1 MTFQSTAN
9 YADCKILKTLRTAD
23 HQLLSS
29 TYRIQA
35 EMEKRPRRLSEPSA
49 DAEDL
54 KLLSPEEREHR
65 RKFEEKRKMH
75 YNEFQAVKM
84 ARQLMDEEADDEE
97 NEEGGAV
104 EKAGDESK
112 EKMEES

>member
-1 MTFQSTAN
+1 MSRN
-9 YADCKILKTLRTAD
+9 CTLVE
-23 HQLLSS
+23 QLTISPP
-29 TYRIQA
+29 THRIQA

-49 DAEDL
+49 DPEDL

-84 ARQLMDEEADDEE
+84 ARQLMDEEEDEE
-97 NEEGGAV
+97 EEDGEG
-104 EKAGDESK
+104 EKARSDEPK

>member
-1 MTFQSTAN
+1 M
-9 YADCKILKTLRTAD
+9 
-23 HQLLSS
+23 S

-35 EMEKRPRRLSEPSA
+35 EVEKRPRRLSEPSA

-54 KLLSPEEREHR
+54 KLLSPDEREHR
-65 RKFEEKRKMH
+65 RKFEERRKLH

-84 ARQLMDEEADDEE
+84 ARQLMDEEVDDEE
-97 NEEGGAV
+97 DEEG
-104 EKAGDESK
+104 EKVSEESR

>member
-1 MTFQSTAN
+1 MYGLFKPS
-9 YADCKILKTLRTAD
+9 
-23 HQLLSS
+23 LSNF
-29 TYRIQA
+29 RIQA
-35 EMEKRPRRLSEPSA
+35 EAEKRPRRLSEPSA

-65 RKFEEKRKMH
+65 RKFEQQRKAH

-84 ARQLMDEEADDEE
+84 ARQLMDEEEEDEDD
-97 NEEGGAV
+97 NEGERG
-104 EKAGDESK
+104 EKANDESK

>member
-1 MTFQSTAN
+1 M
-9 YADCKILKTLRTAD
+9 D
-23 HQLLSS
+23 
-29 TYRIQA
+29 
-35 EMEKRPRRLSEPSA
+35 KRPRRMSEPSA

-84 ARQLMDEEADDEE
+84 ARQLMDEEEEEDEDEE
-97 NEEGGAV
+97 DKE
-104 EKAGDESK
+104 ESK
-112 EKMEES
+112 DKMEES

>member
-1 MTFQSTAN
+1 M
-9 YADCKILKTLRTAD
+9 
-23 HQLLSS
+23 S

-35 EMEKRPRRLSEPSA
+35 EVEKRPRRLSEPSA

-54 KLLSPEEREHR
+54 KLLSPDEREHR
-65 RKFEEKRKMH
+65 RKFEERRKLH

-84 ARQLMDEEADDEE
+84 ARQLMDEEVDDEE
-97 NEEGGAV
+97 DEEG
-104 EKAGDESK
+104 EKVGEESR

>member
-1 MTFQSTAN
+1 M
-9 YADCKILKTLRTAD
+9 
-23 HQLLSS
+23 S

-35 EMEKRPRRLSEPSA
+35 EVEKRPRRLSEPSA

-54 KLLSPEEREHR
+54 KLLSPDEREHR
-65 RKFEEKRKMH
+65 RKFEERRKLH

-84 ARQLMDEEADDEE
+84 ARQLMDEELDDEE
-97 NEEGGAV
+97 DEEG
-104 EKAGDESK
+104 EKVSEESR

>member
-1 MTFQSTAN
+1 M
-9 YADCKILKTLRTAD
+9 D
-23 HQLLSS
+23 
-29 TYRIQA
+29 
-35 EMEKRPRRLSEPSA
+35 KRPRRMSEPSA

-84 ARQLMDEEADDEE
+84 ARQLMDEEEEEDEDEE
-97 NEEGGAV
+97 DDKE
-104 EKAGDESK
+104 ESK
-112 EKMEES
+112 DKMEES

>member
-1 MTFQSTAN
+1 M
-9 YADCKILKTLRTAD
+9 D
-23 HQLLSS
+23 
-29 TYRIQA
+29 
-35 EMEKRPRRLSEPSA
+35 KRPRRMSEPSA

-84 ARQLMDEEADDEE
+84 ARQLMDEEEEEEDEDEE
-97 NEEGGAV
+97 DDKE
-104 EKAGDESK
+104 ESK
-112 EKMEES
+112 DKMEES

>member
-1 MTFQSTAN
+1 MIDIS
-9 YADCKILKTLRTAD
+9 LP
-23 HQLLSS
+23 SS
-29 TYRIQA
+29 RIQA
-35 EMEKRPRRLSEPSA
+35 EMDKRPRRLSEPSA

-84 ARQLMDEEADDEE
+84 ARQLMDEEEEDDEE
-97 NEEGGAV
+97 EEGG
-104 EKAGDESK
+104 EKGGDESR